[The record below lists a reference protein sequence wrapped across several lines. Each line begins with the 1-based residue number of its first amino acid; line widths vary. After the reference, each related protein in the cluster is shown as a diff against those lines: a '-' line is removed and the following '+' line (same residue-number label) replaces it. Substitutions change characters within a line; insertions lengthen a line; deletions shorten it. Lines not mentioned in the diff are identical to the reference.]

1 MNSEDKEMIIFPPE
15 EIRKYITLDENGQ
28 WTYADSMP
36 EKLVPKFEEFKK
48 NIDEAVQY
56 QKIVQ

>member
-1 MNSEDKEMIIFPPE
+1 MIIFPPE